1 MARLAGARSTVAF
14 KRSADIE
21 HPAGNPVWDQIKEL
35 LRRLQR
41 TGRLKTLVILSG
53 DIHFSCNLDGQ
64 LPGSGR
70 PPRLL
75 QLISSGL
82 RQSITGTKQGQL
94 TDAYNGWL
102 FNLITRSQGVD
113 EHRGVR
119 ITLGGMRGPDD
130 KLTNFLFQPSVALV
144 DLSMVFPGGHPG
156 SAPAPRVTHTHLS
169 RDPHG
174 APVTYR
180 FLHMTH
186 PGGKAFMTLKDP
198 GFEHPAS
205 PKDYPAA
212 VGGLGFTFEREE
224 AAPASSLEPE
234 QSLGVDGGPSVAPVR
249 TGGP

>member
-1 MARLAGARSTVAF
+1 
-14 KRSADIE
+14 
-21 HPAGNPVWDQIKEL
+21 
-35 LRRLQR
+35 
-41 TGRLKTLVILSG
+41 
-53 DIHFSCNLDGQ
+53 
-64 LPGSGR
+64 
-70 PPRLL
+70 
-75 QLISSGL
+75 
-82 RQSITGTKQGQL
+82 
-94 TDAYNGWL
+94 
-102 FNLITRSQGVD
+102 
-113 EHRGVR
+113 VR

-130 KLTNFLFQPSVALV
+130 KLTNFLFQPSV
-144 DLSMVFPGGHPG
+144 
-156 SAPAPRVTHTHLS
+156 
-169 RDPHG
+169 PHG